1 LSTNDPGAELRE
13 LARAVR
19 FDCEDVCEFGLHVLD
34 EFIARPHPTGLRD
47 AADLFALAGRRVRA
61 LHDQLHGDD
70 GTVPRSPSPGSRR
83 GAD

>member
-1 LSTNDPGAELRE
+1 MSTIDPGGEVRD

-34 EFIARPHPTGLRD
+34 DYIARPDPTALRN

-61 LHDQLHGDD
+61 LHDQLHG
-70 GTVPRSPSPGSRR
+70 GEGSVLSVAEPG
-83 GAD
+83 

>member
-1 LSTNDPGAELRE
+1 MSTSDPRDELRE

-34 EFIARPHPTGLRD
+34 TYIARPHPTALRD

-61 LHDQLHGDD
+61 LHDRLHGDD
-70 GTVPRSPSPGSRR
+70 GTVLTL
-83 GAD
+83 ADTG